1 MSRRQQLMTAC
12 DRIQV
17 ENWQRED
24 LTELIAPWPFGDVEL
39 SVALEVHLWA
49 NGQRD
54 DDGDWKGGLDASTLN
69 ERK

>member
-1 MSRRQQLMTAC
+1 MIVSDVASAAA
-12 DRIQV
+12 
-17 ENWQRED
+17 QRED
-24 LTELIAPWPFGDVEL
+24 LTEPMIEPWPFGDGEL

-54 DDGDWKGGLDASTLN
+54 GDGDWKDGLDGCTLI